1 MARTIPG
8 SGASIKPIFN
18 EVFGVRAVEVL
29 EGGKEYTSADPP
41 RLTIT
46 GCGTPTEESLLYPII
61 DDESGRIVHVRVLA
75 SGRGYDPLRLNILPL
90 SDTPN
95 VISSFD
101 IKRIWQKNPNSTTEG
116 TFSGSTDRLTIVSD
130 NHPKPADV
138 AGERAPGGGPL
149 VDRNFN
155 QAFVYRGGKD
165 VPAEEPRPDQKNK
178 VLGLMANGVQLHTP
192 EWGVG
197 HADVP
202 VGFSLDT
209 VKSSFIKTN
218 DIYDGVVDSN
228 VYQYQSSKLI
238 NHLALR
244 NGPLENG
251 FQRVFTWNIKVEFD
265 NIMIPVG
272 SVNETL
278 GAVEV
283 GRTVEQVG
291 GNAIGTVAKVV
302 RNGAGIVQRIYIRQV
317 TGTFAN
323 NDALL
328 GANGF
333 QMVINNDPTT
343 LPNGIFYINFGP
355 DAAEFGPFDV
365 NGWYFAPE
373 DIKVQANYLI
383 IWNQSDASNGITATH
398 TNGHPMQFSTTQ
410 DGLLNGGALYTN
422 TSGSSNGWATDY
434 ENEFA
439 PLFLMN
445 SDETNRIYY
454 YCKYHRHMSGHVA
467 DEGYIT
473 FDSTPDTT
481 ARLNDY
487 YITDFTAGSPPDY
500 SRHANGHSKILG
512 MSFDGYPIY
521 GPYGYK
527 ADGTVAREVS
537 GYRLKTGV
545 EIDGTRPAVV
555 TASTVTQ
562 TITVVSGKFYVG
574 GSEVEFINLF
584 RGKTYVFNQDH
595 STNDSNFLLLST
607 QENGWQ
613 ASGTPNGDVSI
624 LHQDGVVYKLE
635 GVVKTYTEY
644 ISGFN
649 AATSRTLTFTPRT
662 DAPRLLY
669 TFSYSTSDMGFRLVQ
684 DGYVMG
690 DLTQDYIW
698 DAAVSNST
706 LDKFNGKFGVTPEYP
721 NGTYAYFM
729 AEDGSGNPVYPYVIG
744 PQYRG
749 VPTFEG
755 DTLGTVPTE
764 FPGGAEGEVVLGEGA
779 DAGKVSY
786 IKMDKFGDGYFGT
799 AEAKILGGGGTG
811 ATATPTVQ
819 TVTGLALLNPGR
831 SFATPPTLIVEG
843 GGGQNA
849 KGAAK
854 IDITGRVT
862 GVSVVNAGEF
872 YQEAP
877 YILITGGGGIGARA
891 EATISQGSIT
901 GINVI
906 EEGRGYTSAPNIIFT
921 KLVNLKRKTAARQS
935 LNSTAFYLTG
945 LLKSLTTSDTSIYV
959 DDTSAYPGS
968 GKLIINNETVSY
980 SSKSREKFSNV
991 TRGLNFNYDQRVILD
1006 SGQNAQDGTSNYK
1019 FNVGDRVIR
1028 RVENAANKIAK
1039 VYDWNNQTRELLV
1052 AFEVDELAFI
1062 DGGLPSTE
1070 DAIVQ
1075 FDAGVADSANSSF
1088 QPHVLVNSTG
1098 DNIVTLTVPISQIL
1112 NKKFE
1117 DDDENSGAGDGIPDL
1132 VNTGTEYVNQIN
1144 LEGGRFD
1151 SLYGIEETQGGTNTT
1166 LFQAGDSIKD
1176 ADIPFKYATITTAGA
1191 LSEGVPHAAL
1201 MEITVDGNFGN
1212 GQNYAVNEVVTGDV
1226 SGVKGTVVSWNP
1238 STGKLVVGDII
1249 PFNTGNV
1256 NIGVAGYLY
1265 KFSDT
1270 STIVDFNI
1278 QNAGTN
1284 YSLVP
1289 TVAVENTGDIQAT
1302 GTVVLTAAGDQVGSI
1317 TITNGGYGIPQT
1329 VDGTYNI
1336 HPTVTFTNA
1345 SGDTTGAG
1353 AVAQAILGGEKL
1365 VGNGGASYRI
1375 KSIEFQTIARTQ

>member
-8 SGASIKPIFN
+8 SGASIKPLFN

-29 EGGKEYTSADPP
+29 EGGKDYTSADPP

-46 GCGTPTEESLLYPII
+46 GCGTPDEEALLYPII
-61 DDESGRIVHVRVLA
+61 DDASGRIVHVRVLTK
-75 SGRGYDPLRLNILPL
+75 GRGYDPLRVNILPT

-95 VISSFD
+95 VVTSFD
-101 IKRIWQKNPNSTTEG
+101 VKRIWQSNPQSTTSA
-116 TFSGSTDRLTIVSD
+116 TFSGATDRLTIVSD
-130 NHPKPADV
+130 NHPKPSDV
-138 AGERAPGGGPL
+138 SGERAPGGGPL

-165 VPAEEPRPDQKNK
+165 APAAEPRPDQYNK
-178 VLGLMANGVQLHTP
+178 VTGILANGVQLHTP
-192 EWGVG
+192 EWGQG
-197 HADVP
+197 HSDVP

-209 VKSSFIKTN
+209 VKSNFIKSN
-218 DIYDGVVDSN
+218 DTYDGVVNSN
-228 VYQYQSSKLI
+228 VYHYQSSKLI
-238 NHLALR
+238 NHLALK
-244 NGPLENG
+244 NGTLENG
-251 FQRVFTWNIKVEFD
+251 FQRVFTWNIKTEFD
-265 NIMIPVG
+265 NLMIPVG
-272 SVNETL
+272 NVSESM

-283 GRTVEQVG
+283 GRQIELVG
-291 GNAIGTVAKVV
+291 GNATCEVAKIV
-302 RNGAGIVQRIYIRQV
+302 RNGSGLVLRVYVRLV
-317 TGTFAN
+317 NGTFSN
-323 NDALL
+323 GDNLL

-333 QMVINNDPTT
+333 TMTINNDPQTF
-343 LPNGIFYINFGP
+343 PNGLFYINFGP
-355 DAAEFGPFDV
+355 DAADFGAFDV
-365 NGWYFAPE
+365 NGWYLAPE
-373 DIKVQANYLI
+373 NIKVQANYLI
-383 IWNQSDASNGITATH
+383 IWNQSDASNQPTDTH
-398 TNGHPMQFSTTQ
+398 THGHPMQFSTTQ
-410 DGLLNGGALYTN
+410 DGLLNGGTLYTN
-422 TSGSSNGWATDY
+422 STGAGGGWSTDY

-445 SDETNRIYY
+445 PDETNRIYY
-454 YCKYHRHMSGHVA
+454 YCKFHRYMSGMTG

-473 FDSTPDTT
+473 FDNTPD
-481 ARLNDY
+481 NDPLTNNY
-487 YITDFTAGSPPDY
+487 YITDYFATGPDY
-500 SRHANGHSKILG
+500 ARHADGHSKVLG
-512 MSFDGYPIY
+512 MSYDGYPIY
-521 GPYGYK
+521 GPWGYNSS
-527 ADGTVAREVS
+527 GTAAREVS

-545 EIDGTRPAVV
+545 EIDGNRPVAV

-562 TITVVSGKFYVG
+562 TITVSSGKFYVG
-574 GSEVEFINLF
+574 GSEVQFLNLF

-613 ASGTPNGDVSI
+613 ADGTANGDTSV
-624 LHQDGVVYKLE
+624 LHTEGVTYQLE
-635 GVVKTYTEY
+635 GVTKTYTEY

-669 TFSYSTSDMGFRLVQ
+669 TFSYSTSNMGFRLVQ
-684 DGYVMG
+684 DGYLMG

-698 DAAVSNST
+698 DAAVSGAT
-706 LDKFNGKFGVTPEYP
+706 LDKFNGRFAVTPEYP

-729 AEDGSGNPVYPYVIG
+729 SEDGSGNPVYPYVIG

-749 VPTFEG
+749 VPIFEG
-755 DTLGTVPTE
+755 DTLPAVPTE
-764 FPGGAEGEVVLGEGA
+764 FPGGASGEVVLGTGG

-786 IKMDKFGDGYFGT
+786 IKMEKFGDGYFGT

-811 ATATPTVQ
+811 ALATPTVQ

-854 IDITGRVT
+854 VDITGKVT
-862 GVSVVNAGEF
+862 SISVVNAGEF
-872 YQEAP
+872 YQEPP
-877 YILITGGGGIGARA
+877 YVLITGGGGIGARA
-891 EATISQGSIT
+891 EATISQGQIT
-901 GINVI
+901 AINVT
-906 EEGRGYTSAPNIIFT
+906 EQGQGFTSTPSVIFT

-945 LLKSLTTSDTSIYV
+945 LLANMTASQTEIYV
-959 DDTSAYPGS
+959 DSTDAYPGS

-1062 DGGLPSTE
+1062 DGGIPSTE

-1075 FDAGVADSANSSF
+1075 FDAGVADSANSSY
-1088 QPHVLVNSTG
+1088 QPHVVLISTG
-1098 DNIVTLTVPISQIL
+1098 DVITTLTVPITTLQD
-1112 NKKFE
+1112 KKFE

-1132 VNTGTEYVNQIN
+1132 VNTGTDFENQIS
-1144 LEGGRFD
+1144 LDGGIYN

-1176 ADIPFKYATITTAGA
+1176 ADIPFKYATITSAGA
-1191 LSEGVPHAAL
+1191 LNEGVPHTAL
-1201 MEITVDGNFGN
+1201 MEITIDANDGNGN
-1212 GQNYAVNEVVTGDV
+1212 NYAVNEVVTGDV

-1238 STGKLVVGDII
+1238 STGKLQVGDII

-1256 NIGVAGYLY
+1256 NVGVAGYLY

-1270 STIVDFNI
+1270 GTIVDYNI
-1278 QNAGTN
+1278 QNSGTN
-1284 YSLVP
+1284 YSSVP
-1289 TVAVENTGDIQAT
+1289 SVTVETIGDIQAT
-1302 GTVVLTAAGDQVGSI
+1302 GTAVLTAAGDQIGSI
-1317 TITNGGYGIPQT
+1317 TITNGGYGYKQS
-1329 VDGTYNI
+1329 VDNTYNI
-1336 HPTVTFTNA
+1336 HPTVTIAAPT
-1345 SGDTTGAG
+1345 SGTT